1 MKTKSSSGFT
11 LVEVM
16 IASVI
21 LTGVVIAAFVTLFTA
36 SKMSSQGSV
45 ASDINTR
52 GTRFLSLCRDDM
64 AAAQYGKNIVLDSA
78 GTTYQLGVTLTVP
91 ADVTRKLKNTAVAYQ
106 IPGDRNNAGVRYAGG
121 IVVYGY
127 NAPFNLTTDLP
138 NDNYN
143 KFYEDLVCY
152 LRYEPDTVFKE
163 STSSLDVAQLPDWDT
178 NANPIFPRF
187 PALTNPSATLLQ
199 SQILN
204 IDLNGDGDRT
214 DTYVRGKIVRY
225 VVAPFGSPVAAA
237 HPAFAINGQLM
248 SSLLLSQETVS
259 DMVMMRVRTEGPA
272 GGPCDILFTDFDK
285 HDIDVLN
292 QTERDMIFRFV
303 GATGTVEDPIYSSAA
318 PLLELQPTVSTNAR
332 GLLISVTHGNYD
344 GTPNGFVVR
353 KNRQLVRTKTNQAD
367 PGGSLFVPIAPP
379 VGP

>member
-1 MKTKSSSGFT
+1 MKTKSQAGFT
-11 LVEVM
+11 LIEVV
-16 IASVI
+16 IAAVI
-21 LTGVVIAAFVTLFTA
+21 LTGVVLAAFITLFTA
-36 SKMSSQGSV
+36 SNLSSKGSA

-52 GTRFLSLCRDDM
+52 GTRFLSFCRDDM
-64 AAAQYGKNIVLDSA
+64 GSAQYGKSIVLDSA

-91 ADVTRKLKNTAVAYQ
+91 ADITRKLKNTAVAYQ

-127 NAPFNLTTDLP
+127 NANFNLGTDSP
-138 NDNYN
+138 NDNYS

-152 LRYEPDTVFKE
+152 MRYEPDTVFKE
-163 STSSLDVAQLPDWDT
+163 STSSLDAPQLPNWDS
-178 NANPIFPRF
+178 ANIFPPF
-187 PALTNPSATLLQ
+187 PVLENPTATYHQ
-199 SQILN
+199 TQILN
-204 IDLNGDGDRT
+204 LDINGDGDRT
-214 DTYVRGKIVRY
+214 DTYVRGKIVKY
-225 VVAPFGSPVAAA
+225 VVAPFGSPVALA
-237 HPAFAINGQLM
+237 HAPMSINGQVM
-248 SSLLLSQETVS
+248 SPLLLSQETVS
-259 DMVMMRVRTEGPA
+259 DMVMMRVRTEGPV

-285 HDIDVLN
+285 HDSAVLN

-303 GATGTVEDPIYSSAA
+303 GGTGTVEDPIYDSAN
-318 PLLELQPTVSTNAR
+318 PLTELQPTVSTNAR